1 MKIVN
6 RTKKPLSLFLVF
18 LFFVFGTGI
27 LRGFASSN
35 LTSSEQEQI
44 DSYKTK
50 QAELKTK
57 IAENQ
62 EKMDSLK
69 DDIEQQESYVA
80 ALQEQIDNYQ
90 DQINLLNE
98 NISALESQKGE
109 IQTEIDAL
117 NLQIEDIKGDI
128 NHNELQQIAL
138 QQEVSDIKDELKDR
152 LCNIYMYGKTS
163 ELELLLNS
171 TDFKSF
177 LITIELS
184 SNIAEHDNQI
194 VTDLNDKVKEFDE
207 LNAQH
212 NKLIEQIEAK
222 QAEHQVQ
229 IDALDAKETDIKNS
243 RADLQ
248 SSQDEILTLQE
259 EANNYLSELDKESTA
274 YKALIA
280 QYEADMEEFDS
291 MIDGIIAEAEE
302 RRREEEAAKAAQNNS
317 SGDEPDGYYAPSS
330 SGFIWPLQYSD
341 VYISSGYGYRSD
353 PATGVSKFHGGVD
366 TCRWAGTYG
375 ASISAAAS
383 GTVLTAAYMASG
395 YGYYVLLDHGNG
407 IYTLYGHNSQLL
419 VSTGEYVS
427 QGQTIAYAG
436 ATGYATGAHCH
447 FEVRVNGTRVN
458 PLGYASP

>member
-1 MKIVN
+1 MRIIN
-6 RTKKPLSLFLVF
+6 RSKKLFALLFVF
-18 LFFVFGTGI
+18 LFIAFNTG
-27 LRGFASSN
+27 LVQVFASSN
-35 LTSSEQEQI
+35 LTSDEQDKI
-44 DSYKTK
+44 DSYKS
-50 QAELKTK
+50 QQESLKTK

-62 EKMDSLK
+62 EKMDALK

-80 ALQEQIDNYQ
+80 ALQTQIDNYQ
-90 DQINLLNE
+90 DQINLLNDSI
-98 NISALESQKGE
+98 NVLEGQKGE
-109 IQTEIDAL
+109 IQAEIDSLSA
-117 NLQIEDIKGDI
+117 QIDDLRGEI

-138 QQEVSDIKDELKDR
+138 QQEVDDIKDELKER

-177 LITIELS
+177 LITMELS
-184 SNIAEHDNQI
+184 SNIAKHDNQI
-194 VTDLNDKVKEFDE
+194 VTDLKDKVKEFDV

-212 NKLIEQIEAK
+212 NKLIEQIEEK

-229 IDALDAKETDIKNS
+229 IDALDVKENDIKNS

-248 SSQDEILTLQE
+248 SSQDEILALQE
-259 EANNYLSELDKESTA
+259 EASKYLNELDRESSA

-280 QYEADMEEFDS
+280 QYEADMEEFDA
-291 MIDGIIAEAEE
+291 MIDDIIAEAEA
-302 RRREEEAAKAAQNNS
+302 RRRAEE
-317 SGDEPDGYYAPSS
+317 SGYSGNTS

-341 VYISSGYGYRSD
+341 AYISSGYGYRSD
-353 PATGVSKFHGGVD
+353 PATGVTKFHGGCD
-366 TCRWAGTYG
+366 TCRWSGTYG
-375 ASISAAAS
+375 ASISASAS
-383 GTVLTAAYMASG
+383 GVVLTAAYMASG

-419 VSTGEYVS
+419 VSTGEHVS

-447 FEVRVNGTRVN
+447 FEVRVNGTRVD

>member
-1 MKIVN
+1 MRIIN
-6 RTKKPLSLFLVF
+6 RSKKLFALLFVF
-18 LFFVFGTGI
+18 LFVAFNTG
-27 LRGFASSN
+27 LVQVFASSN
-35 LTSSEQEQI
+35 LTSDEQDKI
-44 DSYKTK
+44 DSYKS
-50 QAELKTK
+50 QQESLKTK

-62 EKMDSLK
+62 EKMDALK
-69 DDIEQQESYVA
+69 DDIEQQANYVA
-80 ALQEQIDNYQ
+80 TLQEQIDNYQ
-90 DQINLLNE
+90 DQINLLNDSI
-98 NISALESQKGE
+98 NVLESQKGE
-109 IQTEIDAL
+109 IQTEIDKL
-117 NLQIEDIKGDI
+117 SEQIDGIKDEI

-138 QQEVSDIKDELKDR
+138 QQEVDDIKDELKER

-177 LITIELS
+177 LITMELS
-184 SNIAEHDNQI
+184 SNIAKHDNQI
-194 VTDLNDKVKEFDE
+194 VTDLKDKVKEFDV

-212 NKLIEQIEAK
+212 NKLIEQIEEK

-229 IDALDAKETDIKNS
+229 IDALDVKENDIKSS

-248 SSQDEILTLQE
+248 SSQDEILALQE
-259 EANNYLSELDKESTA
+259 EASKYLNELDQESAA

-280 QYEADMEEFDS
+280 QYEADMEEFDA
-291 MIDGIIAEAEE
+291 MIDDIIAEAEA
-302 RRREEEAAKAAQNNS
+302 RRRAEENGY
-317 SGDEPDGYYAPSS
+317 SGGYSS

-353 PATGVSKFHGGVD
+353 PATGVTKFHGGCD
-366 TCRWAGTYG
+366 TCRWSGTYG
-375 ASISAAAS
+375 ASISASAS
-383 GTVLTAAYMASG
+383 GVVLTAAYMASG

-447 FEVRVNGTRVN
+447 FEVRVNGTRVD

>member
-1 MKIVN
+1 MRIIN
-6 RTKKPLSLFLVF
+6 RSKKLFALLFVF
-18 LFFVFGTGI
+18 LFIAFNTG
-27 LRGFASSN
+27 LVQVFASSN
-35 LTSSEQEQI
+35 LTSEEQDKI
-44 DSYKTK
+44 DSYKS
-50 QAELKTK
+50 QQEGLKTK

-62 EKMDSLK
+62 EKMDALK

-90 DQINLLNE
+90 DQINLLNDSI
-98 NISALESQKGE
+98 NVLESQKGE
-109 IQTEIDAL
+109 IQAEIDTL
-117 NLQIEDIKGDI
+117 SDQIDDIRGEI

-138 QQEVSDIKDELKDR
+138 QQEVDDIKDELKER

-171 TDFKSF
+171 NDFKSF
-177 LITIELS
+177 LITMELS
-184 SNIAEHDNQI
+184 SNIAKHDNQI
-194 VTDLNDKVKEFDE
+194 VTDLKDKVKEFDV

-212 NKLIEQIEAK
+212 NKLIEQIEEK

-229 IDALDAKETDIKNS
+229 IDALDVKENDIKNS

-248 SSQDEILTLQE
+248 SSQDEILALQE
-259 EANNYLSELDKESTA
+259 EANNYLSELDRESSA

-280 QYEADMEEFDS
+280 QYEEDMEEFDA
-291 MIDGIIAEAEE
+291 MIDDIIAEAEE
-302 RRREEEAAKAAQNNS
+302 RRRAEEARENGY
-317 SGDEPDGYYAPSS
+317 SGYASS

-341 VYISSGYGYRSD
+341 VYISSDYGYRSD
-353 PATGVSKFHGGVD
+353 PATGVTKFHGGCD
-366 TCRWAGTYG
+366 TCRWSGTYG
-375 ASISAAAS
+375 ASVSASAS
-383 GTVLTAAYMASG
+383 GVVLTSAYMSSG

-407 IYTLYGHNSQLL
+407 IYTLYAHNSQLL

-436 ATGYATGAHCH
+436 STGYSTGAHCH